1 MADKHSKAP
10 RAQVA
15 TVLVGIIELEG
26 IMTPDGE
33 FFVALPQVSDL
44 FAVPQKNASRD
55 IKALLGQGFQFLKIN
70 TVLNPKAVNVLSLEW
85 FNTLVYRLAFNGNR
99 DAQTFVEALGHLGLY
114 QRFCD
119 TFGRELE
126 AQERQAFLKLRM
138 QTIATRN
145 ELEDAIAW
153 YCRTHAVSDNYAKF
167 IYINATQALWKGTHG
182 KIRKAI
188 AEKHGLTTG
197 DDLRSVLTTRE
208 LNDIERVES
217 VAAHLILNRGME
229 PKEAVESA
237 IERIDCRERYAES
250 N

>member
-1 MADKHSKAP
+1 MADRHSKAP

-26 IMTPDGE
+26 IMTPGGE

-55 IKALLGQGFQFLKIN
+55 IKALLGNGFQFLKVN

-99 DAQTFVEALGHLGLY
+99 DAQTFVESLGHLGLY

-126 AQERQAFLKLRM
+126 AQERQAFLELRM
-138 QTIATRN
+138 QSIATRN

-153 YCRTHAVSDNYAKF
+153 HCRTHEVSDNYAKF

-188 AEKHGLTTG
+188 AEEHGLTTG
-197 DDLRSVLTTRE
+197 GDLRSVLTSRE

-217 VAAHLILNRGME
+217 VAAHLILNRGFE
-229 PKEAVESA
+229 PVEAVNSA
-237 IERIDCRERYAES
+237 IDRIDCRERYS

>member
-1 MADKHSKAP
+1 MADRHSKAP

-15 TVLVGIIELEG
+15 TVLVGIIKLEG

-55 IKALLGQGFQFLKIN
+55 IKALLGNGFQFLKVN

-99 DAQTFVEALGHLGLY
+99 DAQTFVESLGHLGLY

-126 AQERQAFLKLRM
+126 AQERQAFLELRM
-138 QTIATRN
+138 QSIATRN

-153 YCRTHAVSDNYAKF
+153 YCRTHEVSDNYAKF

-188 AEKHGLTTG
+188 AEEYGLTTG
-197 DDLRSVLTTRE
+197 GDLRSVLTSRE

-217 VAAHLILNRGME
+217 VAAHLILNRGFE
-229 PKEAVESA
+229 PVEAVNSA
-237 IERIDCRERYAES
+237 IDRIDCRERYS